1 MNMINIAQDDAFSFL
16 TLTAKVNLLPRIPF
30 QISESKLFQ
39 SEGIDTTTLAIEKF
53 QGRSALVAY
62 SPRGGVGE
70 TIERER
76 SHMRSFS
83 IPHLERLESVLADEV
98 QNVRQFGTVDQRETV
113 SNKIVQRLARHF
125 RDFDMTEE
133 HQKIGAIKGIV
144 LDKFGNQVENLY
156 TAFEVAVPTVV
167 NMALDVGSTQVR
179 SKSDDIFHSIQDSLE
194 GFIVTSATAWCGRN
208 FFQQLI
214 NHTDVREI
222 YKAAGA
228 TQALLGKTPTEI
240 TIGRITYKVYDMS
253 PSAAQAASLGDGFI
267 AADEAVV
274 VPDNVPDMFITRY
287 APADYEDTVNT
298 IGLPRYARVIQKR
311 NHKGYDIEV
320 QSNPISINTQP
331 QAVRRLTVTS

>member
-1 MNMINIAQDDAFSFL
+1 MNMINIATDDAFSFL
-16 TLTAKVNLLPRIPF
+16 TLTAKVNKIPRIPF
-30 QISESKLFQ
+30 QISASKLFE

-53 QGRSALVAY
+53 QGQSALVAY

-76 SHMRSFS
+76 SHLRSFS
-83 IPHLERLESVLADEV
+83 IPHLERLDSVLADEV

-133 HQKIGAIKGIV
+133 HQKVGAMKGIV
-144 LDKFGNQVENLY
+144 LDKFGKPIENLY
-156 TAFEVAVPTVV
+156 AAFEVSVPDVV
-167 NMALDVGSTQVR
+167 NMELTVGSTKVR
-179 SKSDDIFHSIQDSLE
+179 TKSDDVFHSIQDSLE
-194 GFIVTSATAWCGRN
+194 GFVVTTATAWCGRD
-208 FFQQLI
+208 FFQLLI
-214 NHTDVREI
+214 DHTDVREI

-240 TIGRITYKVYDMS
+240 TIGRITYKTYDLS
-253 PSAAQAASLGDGFI
+253 PSAKAAAELGDGFI

-274 VPDNVPDMFITRY
+274 VPDGIPEMFITRY
-287 APADYEDTVNT
+287 GPADYDDTVNT
-298 IGLPRYARVIQKR
+298 IGVPRYARVIEKR
-311 NHKGYDIEV
+311 NRKGFDIEV

-331 QAVRRLTVTS
+331 QAVRRLKAAI